1 MNEHPVEFIYRNFYP
16 RMKQF
21 QWYSIIIWKIEFIH
35 KISMECSSTSL
46 EMEKINDH
54 EPQCSFSSHDTIDL
68 KTRAPVYSILN
79 THARR
84 S

>member
-1 MNEHPVEFIYRNFYP
+1 MNVEFIYRNFYP

-35 KISMECSSTSL
+35 KIAIDGVFLHFSRNG
-46 EMEKINDH
+46 KNQR
-54 EPQCSFSSHDTIDL
+54 PQCSFSSHDTIDL